1 MLSPLVMSSV
11 GVPSHDPRLRLASLP
26 RHHGRGVSVKLTR
39 AQRNHH
45 GQDAKR
51 NAPELTIGGELQS
64 KDEPVVTRPLCFHIL
79 VGRLHLASL

>member
-1 MLSPLVMSSV
+1 MLSPLAMSSV
-11 GVPSHDPRLRLASLP
+11 GVPGRPTTRLASIL

-39 AQRNHH
+39 AQKNHQ

-51 NAPELTIGGELQS
+51 NAPELTVGGELQR
-64 KDEPVVTRPLCFHIL
+64 KGEPTATRPLCFHIL